1 MNRSLSSE
9 ELVRYQRHLSLE
21 EIGTEGQLKL
31 KKAKVLVVGA
41 GGLGCPVLQ
50 YLTAAGVGNI
60 GIIDFDKVEISNL
73 QRQILFST
81 NDIGKYKAEAAAKH
95 LEKLNPFVKFNI
107 YKEKLTATNAVL
119 LFKQYDL
126 IIDGSDN
133 FATRYLVNDAA
144 VLSKKPFIYG
154 SIFRFEGQVS
164 VFNYKNGPTYR
175 CLFPEPPNPNETPSC
190 SEAGVLGILPGII
203 GSYQALEAI
212 KIITGTGQVLSGK
225 LLMINTLHNSF
236 QIIEAK
242 RNPKVISQIK
252 TIKPFPEEN
261 LCFSNSIEEITEI
274 ELQELA
280 KSEHVLLIDV
290 RNPEEQPKLKFA
302 QNINIPLDTLRKN
315 INKIPKN
322 KTLIVYCQTGK
333 RSKKAVEILTGEFGY
348 ENVKNLK
355 GGVLNCPSVF

>member
-60 GIIDFDKVEISNL
+60 GIIDFDKVEASNL

-81 NDIGKYKAEAAAKH
+81 NDTGKNKAEIATKH

-107 YKEKLTATNAVL
+107 YKEKLTAANVL
-119 LFKQYDL
+119 SVFKPYDL
-126 IIDGSDN
+126 IIDGTDN
-133 FATRYLVNDAA
+133 FSTRYLINDAA
-144 VLSKKPFIYG
+144 VILKKPFVYG

-175 CLFPEPPNPNETPSC
+175 CLFPEPPNPGETPSC
-190 SEAGVLGILPGII
+190 SEAGVLGALPGII

-236 QIIEAK
+236 QIIEVK
-242 RNPKVISQIK
+242 RNPEMISQIK

-274 ELQELA
+274 EFQELV
-280 KSEHVLLIDV
+280 KSQHVLFIDV
-290 RNPEEQPKLKFA
+290 RNPGEQPQLKVA
-302 QNINIPLDTLRKN
+302 QNINIPLDTFREN
-315 INKIPKN
+315 IKKIPRN
-322 KTLIVYCQTGK
+322 KTLVVYCQTGV
-333 RSKKAVEILTGEFGY
+333 RSRKAVEILTDEFGY
-348 ENVKNLK
+348 ENVKTLK
-355 GGVLNCPSVF
+355 GGVLNCSSVF